1 MVTIRELVAEPH
13 LRIRVL
19 EGDAQL
25 DGAIEGVHTTDLPHP
40 RRYLLQ
46 GELVLTNGLW
56 YPSVGADRWVADLSL
71 AGVAALGFGLGSPHP
86 SVPDDVRS
94 ECAKRDMPL
103 LEIAEDL
110 SFVTI
115 ANATAGNS
123 DQRPMFRR
131 HLERA
136 RTMVQLMSEGREPA
150 ALLGVLH
157 DATGLDAALVD
168 AGARVVAAT
177 GETPAPVQAKLA
189 ISLARAGRLP
199 AEVAAGLTAFGSSS
213 GHRTH
218 ELVLLVGAAPLD
230 IGDEG
235 RATINQVTDHLE
247 MHGARRRSG
256 REAVRA
262 LALELVERSRT
273 GRLTDEDH
281 RSRLQALD
289 FDPDEPML
297 VLAGDHETDEMDAA
311 LETTAGAFV
320 SALDSGVT
328 IALAQP
334 CADDAVMLVSTALV
348 ELGSSPTLGVGAPS
362 LGADELGR
370 SIDEALVALRLARSR
385 PRGERV
391 VGLGEIGSIAH
402 LLGEIDREVL
412 AGYRTTL
419 LGPIERWDAER
430 GAELVAT
437 LRAFLENGCRWRVT
451 AAALHIHHNTLR
463 YRLKRV
469 EELTGR
475 DMSLVADRLDLQIAL
490 LVPD

>member
-1 MVTIRELVAEPH
+1 MVTLRELVAQPA
-13 LRIRVL
+13 LRIGVL
-19 EGDAQL
+19 EGEAEL
-25 DGAIEGVHTTDLPHP
+25 DRVIEGVHTTDLPHP

-46 GELVLTNGLW
+46 GEVVLTNGLW
-56 YPSVGADRWVADLSL
+56 FPSVDADRWVADLAL

-86 SVPDDVRS
+86 SVPGTVRS
-94 ECAKRDMPL
+94 ACAVRNLPL

-110 SFVTI
+110 SFVAI
-115 ANATAGNS
+115 ADAAGVGG
-123 DQRPMFRR
+123 DQRSMFRR

-136 RTMVQLMSEGREPA
+136 RAMVQLMAEGREPA

-157 DATGLDAALVD
+157 DATGLDAALID

-230 IGDEG
+230 EG

-256 REAVRA
+256 REAARA
-262 LALELVERSRT
+262 LALELIERSRT

-281 RSRLQALD
+281 RSRVQALEL
-289 FDPDEPML
+289 DPDEPML

-320 SALDSGVT
+320 SAVDSGVT

-334 CADDAVMLVSTALV
+334 CADDAVMLVSTALE

-362 LGADELGR
+362 LGADELER
-370 SIDEALVALRLARSR
+370 SIAEALVALRLARSR
-385 PRGERV
+385 PPGERV
-391 VGLGEIGSIAH
+391 VGLGEIASITH
-402 LLGEIDREVL
+402 LLGEIDRDVL
-412 AGYRTTL
+412 AGFRTTL

-430 GAELVAT
+430 NAVLADT
-437 LRAFLENGCRWRVT
+437 LRAFFDHGCRWRAT

-475 DMSLVADRLDLQIAL
+475 DLSLVADRLDLQIAL

>member
-1 MVTIRELVAEPH
+1 MVTLRELVAQPA
-13 LRIRVL
+13 LRIGVL
-19 EGDAQL
+19 EGEAEL
-25 DGAIEGVHTTDLPHP
+25 DRVIEGVHTTDLPHP

-46 GELVLTNGLW
+46 GEVVLTNGLW
-56 YPSVGADRWVADLSL
+56 FPSVDADRWVADLAL

-86 SVPDDVRS
+86 SVPGTVRS
-94 ECAKRDMPL
+94 ACAARNLPL

-110 SFVTI
+110 SFVAI
-115 ANATAGNS
+115 ADAAGVGG
-123 DQRPMFRR
+123 DQRSMFRR

-136 RTMVQLMSEGREPA
+136 RAMVQLMAEGREPA
-150 ALLGVLH
+150 ALLDVLH
-157 DATGLDAALVD
+157 DATRLDASLVD
-168 AGARVVAAT
+168 AGGRVIAAT
-177 GETPAPVQAKLA
+177 GESPAPIQAKHA

-199 AEVAAGLTAFGSSS
+199 AEVATGLTAFGSSS

-230 IGDEG
+230 IDDEA

-256 REAVRA
+256 REAARA
-262 LALELVERSRT
+262 LALELIERSRT

-281 RSRLQALD
+281 RLMLQALEL
-289 FDPDEPML
+289 DPDEPML

-320 SALDSGVT
+320 SAVDSGVT

-334 CADDAVMLVSTALV
+334 CADGAVALVSTALV

-362 LGADELGR
+362 LGADELER
-370 SIDEALVALRLARSR
+370 SIAEALVALRLARSR
-385 PRGERV
+385 PPGERV
-391 VGLGEIGSIAH
+391 VGLEEIGSVAH
-402 LLGEIDREVL
+402 LLGEIDRDVL
-412 AGYRTTL
+412 EGFRSTL

-430 GAELVAT
+430 NAVLTDT
-437 LRAFLENGCRWRVT
+437 LRAFFDHGCRWRAT

-475 DMSLVADRLDLQIAL
+475 DLSLVADRLDLQIAL